1 MKGKGKIH
9 QNSKDVR
16 PNCRV
21 IGLHRHTT
29 APAVHFYSVFFNYGQ
44 RRGTL
49 CIGTILSWGSSW
61 IGVKFDFLQRKQTIT
76 QIHSLSFSKKF
87 PATLIPAVPFS
98 IITTT
103 AFHSTFYPLL
113 F

>member
-9 QNSKDVR
+9 QNSEDVH

-21 IGLHRHTT
+21 IGLHRHRA
-29 APAVHFYSVFFNYGQ
+29 APAVHFYSVFFNYRQ
-44 RRGTL
+44 WRGTL
-49 CIGTILSWGSSW
+49 SIGTILSWGSSW
-61 IGVKFDFLQRKQTIT
+61 IGVKFDFLQREQTTT

-87 PATLIPAVPFS
+87 PATLIPAVPFF
-98 IITTT
+98 IITTMV
-103 AFHSTFYPLL
+103 FHSIFYPLL